1 MKRIQ
6 KFFKLLPDQTVYD
19 RLNSPVGEL
28 ILFASNKGL
37 HHVFWEHEAQLEAFQ
52 MGIQSFKQDADHPI
66 IVKAKTQLTEYFKG
80 KRQVFDIPLC
90 LHGTDFQLSV
100 WQELRNI
107 PYGKTISYA
116 EQARRL
122 GDKNKARAVGLANGL
137 NPVSIIVPCHRV
149 IGSNGS
155 LTGFGGGLDNKAK
168 LLEIERGKE
177 NK

>member
-6 KFFKLLPDQTVYD
+6 KLLVLLPDQTVYD
-19 RLNSPVGEL
+19 RVSSPVGEL
-28 ILFASNKGL
+28 ILFASDKGL
-37 HHVFWEHEAQLEAFQ
+37 HHVFWEHEAQSEDFQ
-52 MGIQSFKQDADHPI
+52 ISIQAFKQDADHPV
-66 IVKAKTQLTEYFKG
+66 IVKAKTQLSEYFEG

-90 LHGTDFQLSV
+90 PHGTDFQLSV
-100 WQELRNI
+100 WQELRQI
-107 PYGKTISYA
+107 PYGETISYG

-137 NPVSIIVPCHRV
+137 NPISIIVPCHRV

-168 LLEIERGKE
+168 LLEIEKGCSSL
-177 NK
+177 